1 MGLFDKIFGNRKERE
16 IKADSVFKT
25 LTAYSP
31 VFTSWRGA
39 IYESERV
46 RAAIDARARHISKMS
61 VRILG
66 SAKPT
71 LQTRLKSAP
80 NAFQTWSQFLYR
92 TSTILDVHNTCYI
105 VPVIDK
111 YDNTTGIY
119 TVLPSRCEI
128 VQYKDEPYLR
138 YTFANGQTAAIELS
152 RCGILTKH
160 QYKDDFIGERNCLE
174 ETMQLIDIQRQAI
187 KEGVKS
193 AATYR
198 FMAQLSS
205 FSKAEDLAK
214 ERKRFSEEN
223 FSADAGAGGM
233 LLFPN
238 TYQNIK
244 QIDSKPFVINAA
256 QMQIINKNID
266 EYFGVNDAI
275 LSNSATADQLDAFYN
290 GALEPFAIQ
299 LSEVLTKMLF
309 TLNEQAYGASVHVAS
324 DRLQYMSVQSKIS
337 LIQTLGDRGMLSIN
351 EARALLNYSPIEGGD
366 DMIPIRGEYANS
378 VDKLE
383 GDNNEN

>member
-1 MGLFDKIFGNRKERE
+1 MGLFDKIFGSRKERE

-92 TSTILDVHNTCYI
+92 TSTILDIHNVCFVI
-105 VPVIDK
+105 PVLDK

-119 TVLPSRCEI
+119 TILPSRCEI

-138 YTFANGQTAAIELS
+138 YTFAGGQTAAIELS

-198 FMAQLSS
+198 FMAQLSN
-205 FSKAEDLAK
+205 FSKADDLAK

-378 VDKLE
+378 VEKLGE
-383 GDNNEN
+383 EENEE

>member
-1 MGLFDKIFGNRKERE
+1 MGLFDKIFGSRKERE

-128 VQYKDEPYLR
+128 VQYKEEPYLR
-138 YTFANGQTAAIELS
+138 YTFANGQTAAIELN

-198 FMAQLSS
+198 FMAQLSN
-205 FSKAEDLAK
+205 FSKASDIAA
-214 ERKRFSEEN
+214 ERRRFSEEN

-266 EYFGVNDAI
+266 EYFGVNDAV
-275 LSNSATADQLDAFYN
+275 LSNSATAEQLDAFYN

-324 DRLQYMSVQSKIS
+324 DRLQYMNVQSKIS
-337 LIQTLGDRGMLSIN
+337 LIQTLGDRGMMSIN
-351 EARALLNYSPIEGGD
+351 EARALLNYAPIDGGD
-366 DMIPIRGEYANS
+366 ELMPIRGEYANS

-383 GDNNEN
+383 GDNNEE

>member
-1 MGLFDKIFGNRKERE
+1 MGLFDKIFGSRKERE

-138 YTFANGQTAAIELS
+138 YTFANGQTAAVELN

-198 FMAQLSS
+198 FMAQLSN
-205 FSKAEDLAK
+205 FSKADDLAK

-266 EYFGVNDAI
+266 EYFGVNDAV
-275 LSNSATADQLDAFYN
+275 LSNSATAEQLDAFYN

-309 TLNEQAYGASVHVAS
+309 TLNEQAYGATVHVAS